1 MQPRVFRML
10 LMFACTMIP
19 IAAHGTDL
27 TLTAAGT
34 ADGFTISTFA
44 SGFPE
49 AGSIGPLGIAFTST
63 GGVLVTDYPG
73 NVRLFATDTDGQSAA
88 AAPVGQ
94 SYGGSNAV
102 GLAQVG
108 ANIYMTQQANAS
120 VVQINPTGTFNQLIV
135 SGIPSAT
142 GIVADPANGHLFVSQ
157 GGFAG
162 AGIFDV
168 NPLTK
173 TFSLFVAATG
183 IDGLTISADGSTLY
197 GANAFTGHL
206 LGWNTA
212 TGTQVFDSGFIPGGV
227 DGSALGTGSLAGNI
241 FVNTNSGTVF
251 EVNLNTLAQTLIASG
266 GTRGDFV
273 MVDPSNGSLLLTQSG
288 EIDRLTAPAGGGF
301 GGGGGAVP
309 EPSSLLLLGSGLAGL
324 ATWRGRRNG

>member
-1 MQPRVFRML
+1 MQLRVLGL
-10 LMFACTMIP
+10 LLIFACTMIP
-19 IAAHGTDL
+19 IGAHGASL
-27 TLTAAGT
+27 SLTAAGT
-34 ADGFTISTFA
+34 ADGFAISTFA
-44 SGFPE
+44 SGFPTS
-49 AGSIGPLGIAFTST
+49 GSIGPLGIAFPTT

-73 NVRLFATDTDGQSAA
+73 DVRLFATDTDGQTAA

-94 SYGGSNAV
+94 SYGFSNAV

-108 ANIYMTQQANAS
+108 ANIYMTQQGNAS

-135 SGIPSAT
+135 GGIPSAT

-157 GGFAG
+157 GGFSG

-173 TFSLFVAATG
+173 TFSLFVPATG

-197 GANAFTGHL
+197 GANAFTGHI

-212 TGTQVFDSGFIPGGV
+212 TGTLVFDSGFIPGGI
-227 DGSALGTGSLAGNI
+227 DGSALGTGTLAGNI

-251 EVNLNTLAQTLIASG
+251 EVNLTTLAQTLIATG
-266 GTRGDFV
+266 GSRGDFV

-301 GGGGGAVP
+301 GGGGTVP

>member
-1 MQPRVFRML
+1 MQLRVLGL
-10 LMFACTMIP
+10 LLIFACTMIP
-19 IAAHGTDL
+19 IGAHGASL
-27 TLTAAGT
+27 SLTAAGT
-34 ADGFTISTFA
+34 ADGFAISTFA
-44 SGFPE
+44 SGFPTS
-49 AGSIGPLGIAFTST
+49 GSIGPLGIAFTST

-73 NVRLFATDTDGQSAA
+73 NVRLFATDTDGQTAA

-94 SYGGSNAV
+94 SYGFSNAV

-108 ANIYMTQQANAS
+108 ANIYMTQQGNAS

-135 SGIPSAT
+135 GGIPSAT

-157 GGFAG
+157 GGFSG

-173 TFSLFVAATG
+173 TFSLFVPATG

-197 GANAFTGHL
+197 GANAFTGHI

-212 TGTQVFDSGFIPGGV
+212 TGTLVFDSGFIPGGI
-227 DGSALGTGSLAGNI
+227 DGSALGTGTLAGNI

-251 EVNLNTLAQTLIASG
+251 EVNLTTLAQTLIATG
-266 GTRGDFV
+266 GSRGDFV

-301 GGGGGAVP
+301 GGGGTVP